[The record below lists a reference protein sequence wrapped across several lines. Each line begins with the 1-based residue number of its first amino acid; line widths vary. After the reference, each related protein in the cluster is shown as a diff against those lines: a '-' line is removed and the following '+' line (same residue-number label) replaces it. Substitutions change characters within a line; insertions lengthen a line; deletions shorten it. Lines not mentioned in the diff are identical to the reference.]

1 MIHTVLINSR
11 NLYSGTITNG
21 TYLIDWTLMPEKKYL
36 LRWGFG
42 GGIVNGTLI
51 NKVCLLHMD
60 LGQSKTFVSDDTVVR
75 SKNTQCIGVLVLNEE
90 SESSF
95 LYGDKNI
102 NSCIFLQN
110 RPSNNEFKVSLKTLS
125 GDDWLSVNS
134 INEYIIN
141 LSFEEIE

>member
-75 SKNTQCIGVLVLNEE
+75 SKNTQLVHSIFRLPR
-90 SESSF
+90 
-95 LYGDKNI
+95 LI
-102 NSCIFLQN
+102 NCRSTVIQF
-110 RPSNNEFKVSLKTLS
+110 
-125 GDDWLSVNS
+125 DH
-134 INEYIIN
+134 
-141 LSFEEIE
+141 